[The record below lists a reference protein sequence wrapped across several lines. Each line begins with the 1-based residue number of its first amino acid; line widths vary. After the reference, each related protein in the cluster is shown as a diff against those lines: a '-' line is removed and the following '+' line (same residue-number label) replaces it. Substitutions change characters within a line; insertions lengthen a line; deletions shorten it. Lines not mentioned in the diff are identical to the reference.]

1 MLLIRMRERFVTG
14 GWELAANYFDQKGDW
29 AWQAGFSLSGVKNE
43 ITDMK
48 GVEDI
53 KDNTINREGEAIGSY
68 YGLKAVGIYRTPG
81 RFGPCKCE
89 RTEDYAK
96 QPGTAIR

>member
-1 MLLIRMRERFVTG
+1 MLLIRMREVRNR

-53 KDNTINREGEAIGSY
+53 SNNTINREGEAIGSY
-68 YGLKAVGIYRTPG
+68 YWAESYRYLSYPG
-81 RFGPCKCE
+81 RLDRVNAK
-89 RTEDYAK
+89 RTEDSAK